1 MIHHLKSIP
10 VSYTQKDSRTEMIDV
25 EKLFDKLQPPFMLKH
40 RGKVRGWLKVIKALY
55 EKPRTNII
63 LNRRKIKKSLSYYS

>member
-1 MIHHLKSIP
+1 MKIIS
-10 VSYTQKDSRTEMIDV
+10 IDV